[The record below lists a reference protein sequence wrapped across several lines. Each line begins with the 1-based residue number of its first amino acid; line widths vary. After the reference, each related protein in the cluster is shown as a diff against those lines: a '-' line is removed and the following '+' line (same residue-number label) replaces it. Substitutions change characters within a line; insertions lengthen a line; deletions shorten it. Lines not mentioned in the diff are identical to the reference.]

1 MGALEDFLGWLRT
14 HADMGQRLMVDDLGP
29 SPTDVFHVRES
40 PDYVRDF
47 YARVDRWTAWRMAL
61 VGGMRRR
68 LLEAEHLVA
77 EAEIR
82 FSTDRLLRFRLRHVD
97 GDVLGEVDL
106 RRRDIFLDVSGWI
119 ELRTHF
125 LTSRAEP
132 TWEVVRT
139 NINTDLKAF
148 VTSVEAQRANLVL
161 AGEPRSPKLEDAMAL
176 LTRLGYVDA
185 GLVKTD
191 LVATEAH
198 FRAGHGKDAC
208 GSFRRAVE
216 QILNDAYREA
226 VNRGAIPAP
235 GSTPDTFSQSEAV
248 GKTLATK
255 ASARQAY
262 GAYAL
267 LSELG
272 SHTGAIAPDELEAAW
287 HSGLAG
293 VFMLARRLKA

>member
-1 MGALEDFLGWLRT
+1 MGALDDFLGWIRMQ
-14 HADMGQRLMVDDLGP
+14 ADKGQRLIIDDLGP
-29 SPTDVFHVRES
+29 SPTEVFHVRDS

-82 FSTDRLLRFRLRHVD
+82 FSTDRLLRFRRRHVD

-119 ELRTHF
+119 ELRQLL
-125 LTSRAEP
+125 LTSRVEP
-132 TWEVVRT
+132 TWEAVRT
-139 NINTDLKAF
+139 NINADLRTF
-148 VTSVEAQRANLVL
+148 ISSVEAHRDDLVL
-161 AGEPRSPKLEDAMAL
+161 AGEPRSPKLEDAVRHLSA
-176 LTRLGYVDA
+176 LGYVDA
-185 GLVKTD
+185 GLIKTD
-191 LVATEAH
+191 LVAAESH
-198 FRAGHGKDAC
+198 FRTGHGKDVSA
-208 GSFRRAVE
+208 SFRRAVE

-226 VNRGAIPAP
+226 VSRGAIPAP
-235 GSTPDTFSQSEAV
+235 ASTPDVFSQSEAV

-272 SHTGAIAPDELEAAW
+272 SHTGAIAADELEAAW

-293 VFMLARRLKA
+293 VFMLARRLKP